1 MSIRARMFA
10 EKTLIK
16 AGITRLP
23 ILSKHIQEYLEA
35 EGWEF
40 ISYSLDDEK
49 SLKLLNKL
57 NLLDHAKHNPG
68 FSYCNGDTRIIFYR
82 SDLSEKEKVIVFAH
96 ELGHIKIG
104 HLSSFGALGYD
115 AGFITKPQED
125 EANDFAVEFLAP
137 TYVLNQLH
145 VNTISDVQ
153 KYTLL
158 DANHCGTALSN
169 VQTNEPNA
177 ENNLEVATLFKAYI
191 KDIHK
196 GKHKQK
202 LLNSLWFATPIAIII
217 LSMTLLAHNALFNKR
232 PDNVYQTPPAI
243 TTTPMPSDIPE
254 TSIPNTTGNV
264 VVTSTGK
271 KYHLPD
277 CRFVKDKTNTRTLSI
292 EDAVQEGYAACDVCD
307 PDKR

>member
-1 MSIRARMFA
+1 MSIRARLFA
-10 EKTLIK
+10 EKALIN
-16 AGITRLP
+16 AGIKRLP
-23 ILSKHIQEYLEA
+23 ILSKHIQRYLENQ
-35 EGWEF
+35 GWEF
-40 ISYSLDDEK
+40 ISYNLDDEE
-49 SLKLLNKL
+49 SLKILNRL
-57 NLLDHAKHNPG
+57 NLLDHAKHNSG
-68 FSYCNGDTRIIFYR
+68 FSYSNGKTRIIFYR
-82 SDLSEKEKVIVFAH
+82 NDLSEKEKVIVFAH

-169 VQTNEPNA
+169 VQTKEPNA
-177 ENNLEVATLFKAYI
+177 ENNIEVATLFKAYI

-217 LSMTLLAHNALFNKR
+217 LSMTLLAHNALFNKQ
-232 PDNVYQTPPAI
+232 PDNVYQIPSAI

-254 TSIPNTTGNV
+254 TSIPNTTETV
-264 VVTSTGK
+264 LVTSTGK

-277 CRFVKDKTNTRTLSI
+277 CRFVKNKTNIKSLSI
-292 EDAVQEGYAACDVCD
+292 EEAIEEGYEPCDVCD
-307 PDKR
+307 PE